1 MGLTCKVKELAPVG
15 RSRVPEDE
23 KKVNTKIR
31 IRADLKKE
39 ARERGLNL
47 SQVMEEALKKIFNKK
62 H

>member
-1 MGLTCKVKELAPVG
+1 MGLTCNVKELTPVG
-15 RSRVPEDE
+15 RFRVPEDE

-47 SQVMEEALKKIFNKK
+47 SQVMEEALKKILNKK
-62 H
+62 F

>member
-1 MGLTCKVKELAPVG
+1 MG

-62 H
+62 L

>member
-1 MGLTCKVKELAPVG
+1 MG

-31 IRADLKKE
+31 IRADLKKQ

-47 SQVMEEALKKIFNKK
+47 SQVMEEALLKILNKK
-62 H
+62 P